1 MRVILLEDVKKQG
14 KKGDIKTVK
23 DGYGMYLINNH
34 LAIKE
39 TEGSIDVLKKQNKEK
54 AEKEAKK
61 LEEAKILKE
70 KLEKIK
76 LTFKVKTGQ
85 NDQVFGTKGNASS
98 LPQSERRPESSDDLR
113 GRTCLS
119 SGYTEQFPA
128 VSETQRGLYAG
139 YDHKHKRDDVC
150 YGNDADRTGGSGK
163 ERHVF

>member
-61 LEEAKILKE
+61 IEEAKILKE

-85 NDQVFGTKGNASS
+85 NDQVFGTISTKQIANKLKDEGFNIDKKKIVLDVAVNTLGITNVKVLLHKGITAN
-98 LPQSERRPESSDDLR
+98 LKIELQ
-113 GRTCLS
+113 
-119 SGYTEQFPA
+119 
-128 VSETQRGLYAG
+128 
-139 YDHKHKRDDVC
+139 K
-150 YGNDADRTGGSGK
+150 
-163 ERHVF
+163 